1 MTGQEGVASMGD
13 RSQYDEALH
22 RVDASDYQW
31 QEHGSK
37 GSLREAAVAQ
47 THALLAVADELR
59 RLNEGR
65 DQFHREVL
73 EVLTAA
79 SEPKSCSSTKRGAQP
94 VVGDPHVHKCV
105 LDRGHAGKHA
115 SSHDSEGLRWS

>member
-1 MTGQEGVASMGD
+1 MTGQDGVASMGD

-73 EVLTAA
+73 DLLSKAMERKPCG
-79 SEPKSCSSTKRGAQP
+79 SEHRLGQP
-94 VVGDPHVHKCV
+94 VVGDAHVFKCE
-105 LDRGHAGKHA
+105 LELGHGGRHTDSRGNEWK
-115 SSHDSEGLRWS
+115 S